1 MSRRVI
7 FIGAAGEMCR
17 LAVERFAKA
26 EGDWELVLCDI
37 RPELLD
43 PLVRKLPTG
52 LATAQKLDLY
62 DRKNL
67 MDVIKGATLVVL
79 GAGPYIRTS
88 EPVIE
93 ACLEAKVP
101 YLDFDDDNE
110 STQHALGLDKKA
122 KKAGIPIYVGC
133 GASPGMSNVMVED
146 AISELDTVEN
156 IDIGWLVGDERP
168 TIGRAV
174 IEHLLHISAGDCL
187 TWENGGQVVHETFVE
202 TDVFPMGGSLGDTLM
217 YETAHPEAVT
227 FPRRYPQAQRIRVLG
242 GLDPSPFNGVA
253 RGIGLA
259 VQEGKMTSKEGVD
272 FIVDIV
278 EGKIGSGTGWRYA
291 MAGMLAQ
298 VRRGESKLGTL
309 LKFLGSSALRQTYA
323 YRAGL
328 FARVYG
334 TRDGKPAI
342 SIRRTTFSGNDSYL
356 FRDMA
361 AVTGTSCAAF
371 MVLALEASEKQTG
384 AFAPEDWA
392 DPQAF
397 YSALERVGVPRRELP
412 ESISAFR

>member
-37 RPELLD
+37 RPDLLD
-43 PLVRKLPTG
+43 PLVKQLPTG

-110 STQHALGLDKKA
+110 STQHALSLDKKA

-146 AISELDTVEN
+146 AVSELDTVEN
-156 IDIGWLVGDERP
+156 IDIGWMVGDERP

-202 TDVFPMGGSLGDTLM
+202 TDVFPMGGRLGDTLM

-259 VQEGKMTSKEGVD
+259 VQKGKMTSKEGVD

-278 EGKIGSGTGWRYA
+278 EGKIGSGKGWRYA

-334 TRDGKPAI
+334 TRDGKPAV
-342 SIRRTTFSGNDSYL
+342 SIRRTTFSGTDSYL

-371 MVLALEASEKQTG
+371 MVLALETSEKQTG

-412 ESISAFR
+412 ESISALR